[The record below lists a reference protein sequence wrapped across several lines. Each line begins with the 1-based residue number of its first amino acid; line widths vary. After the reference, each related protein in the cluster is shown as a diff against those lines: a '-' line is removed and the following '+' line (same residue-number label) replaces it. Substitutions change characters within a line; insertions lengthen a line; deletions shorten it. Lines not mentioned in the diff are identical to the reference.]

1 MSGVVLEFERAV
13 ARAHGAGA
21 RAHGAGA
28 RAHGAGARA
37 QDGVAA
43 APAPAP
49 SHPPPPEA
57 QASTTTAEKE
67 EPAMARN
74 TAPAAAAA
82 TTSPASPFASFVKRG
97 DDLADRFVGW
107 LGRRALD
114 MAPGVLIAWGVSKAT
129 GIDMRIAAPVGAV
142 ASQAAA
148 VGIDY
153 LLRDSCAIPEAR
165 AARAAFARVAAQLER
180 GVPADRIAADMVAA
194 GWTGD
199 EALLLVRYAQR
210 GAR

>member
-13 ARAHGAGA
+13 
-21 RAHGAGA
+21 A